1 MNDSTPSPSTG
12 STTEKSAFITGGEP
26 PRGMERVRLAVP
38 DALVP
43 TLVRLRIKRKLARG
57 VAVEKARE
65 EMAWLLDGVRTPEQ
79 IDDAA
84 LAYVERD
91 TWRSELRWHPALVN
105 YQEVEGTA
113 HLTRAR
119 KLGRGVVISFLHH
132 GHYEGAMASIAHA
145 EAPIHIAISPD
156 MIGPDAPTF
165 LRQHVRTGIQGGNT
179 GVNVG
184 GGANVLVE
192 QLLAGHALAIASDVP
207 GKTPVTFL
215 GKERRGSSGAARLA
229 QGTNSPVVVMTAHQ
243 EAGTVGLRLS
253 EPIEPR
259 DFADQDALL
268 AHLIAAQEDAVL
280 AWPAGYH
287 QPRLRWG
294 RTEAEEAAAGPAHA
308 GGAEA

>member
-1 MNDSTPSPSTG
+1 MSDTTPA
-12 STTEKSAFITGGEP
+12 KSALITVGEK

-38 DALVP
+38 DAAVP
-43 TLVRLRIKRKLARG
+43 AIVRARVKRKLAKG
-57 VAVEKARE
+57 TALEKARE
-65 EMAWLLDGVRTPEQ
+65 EMAWLLDGVRTPAE
-79 IDDAA
+79 IEEAA
-84 LAYVERD
+84 RAYVERD
-91 TWRSELRWHPALVN
+91 TWRSELRWHPKLVN
-105 YQEVEGTA
+105 HQHVDGAE

-132 GHYEGAMASIAHA
+132 GHYEGAMPSIAHA

-184 GGANVLVE
+184 AGANVLVE

-207 GKTPVTFL
+207 GSTPVTFL

-229 QGTNSPVVVMTAHQ
+229 QGTNSPVVIMTAHQ
-243 EAGTVGLRLS
+243 EGGVVGLRFR
-253 EPIEPR
+253 EPVEPR

-268 AHLIAAQEDAVL
+268 AHLISSQEEAVL

-294 RTEAEEAAAGPAHA
+294 RTEAEEAAAG
-308 GGAEA
+308 GDTGA